1 MDDEPK
7 KSRSLEFTLGLIILI
22 SLIAF
27 VFIRIDIRAKRA
39 HQERAFGNVRLI
51 GYALIVFDSDFG
63 TFPSETTI
71 EDVNSVFPDNL
82 SYDFS
87 GKSSNAIFRQ
97 LLAAGIVGN
106 EELFYAKIKNTVDP
120 DGYITPGEGIKK
132 GECGFAYI
140 AGLSSKDN
148 PSTPLVLTPLIPGT
162 TKFDPKPF
170 SGNAIINHIDN
181 SVSYEPIDDDGSVYI
196 KGIDIL
202 SPTNPIWKG
211 KAPDIRYPE

>member
-1 MDDEPK
+1 MDAEPK

-27 VFIRIDIRAKRA
+27 VFIRIEIRVKRA
-39 HQERAFGNVRLI
+39 HGAEAFSSVRSFGL
-51 GYALIVFDSDFG
+51 GLFEFDSDYG
-63 TFPSETTI
+63 SYPSDATI
-71 EDVNSVFPDNL
+71 EDVNSAFPDHG
-82 SYDFS
+82 YDLS

-97 LLAAGIVGN
+97 LIAAGIIRS
-106 EELFYAKIKNTVDP
+106 EENFYAKIKNTVDP
-120 DGYITPGEGIKK
+120 DGKIYPGEAIQK

-140 AGLSSKDN
+140 AGLSSKDD

-170 SGNAIINHIDN
+170 SGTAIIYHIDN
-181 SVSYEPIDDDGSVYI
+181 SVSYESIDDDGSVYI